1 MPFKQ
6 NVVQASDVASLAFVF
21 HASYLEHVWV
31 NCTGMELVYFTCY
44 SLENNNSLSLLPTDL
59 QFPLMP
65 IGVGESYP
73 SRMWHSLM
81 HVKDKVGSLLN
92 VRTQLQSCQRS
103 TPVFLPLDSWDF
115 ICKHFYPIT
124 RPIPFYKSQTKPHQ
138 FCDLSLLTKTTIVSH
153 IMLQVADYES
163 IEAARKLFGHTFG
176 IRCENNT
183 VIVWHDQTG
192 LEETCDL
199 RKT

>member
-59 QFPLMP
+59 QVPLMP
-65 IGVGESYP
+65 LGVGESYP

-103 TPVFLPLDSWDF
+103 APVFLSLDSLTSYVSISIQLLVQFHF
-115 ICKHFYPIT
+115 I
-124 RPIPFYKSQTKPHQ
+124 
-138 FCDLSLLTKTTIVSH
+138 SLKQSRIS
-153 IMLQVADYES
+153 
-163 IEAARKLFGHTFG
+163 F
-176 IRCENNT
+176 
-183 VIVWHDQTG
+183 VIYHWSPKQQ
-192 LEETCDL
+192 
-199 RKT
+199 